1 MHLIWFSTAYS
12 KNVYLRL
19 RNKAQQ
25 PKELSDI
32 LKFEKSYDDIEQ
44 NLAKASKK
52 KKNTKHIKKLLNDV
66 LSVKLPVVI
75 PPLVN
80 SPDDTGLYI
89 AILMKRE

>member
-1 MHLIWFSTAYS
+1 MIWFSTAYS

-32 LKFEKSYDDIEQ
+32 LKSEKSYDNIEQ
-44 NLAKASKK
+44 NLPKAS

-80 SPDDTGLYI
+80 SPDDTALYT
-89 AILMKRE
+89 AILRAVARN